1 MSRRRRETLALL
13 PIKALYTM
21 GELARASLI
30 ERRMLRRLLEREG
43 VELLVSGRISYVPLS
58 ELEVKVR
65 PLWEGIK
72 AAHALR
78 GFAHE

>member
-1 MSRRRRETLALL
+1 MSRRVRVTLARL

-21 GELARASLI
+21 GELARASSI
-30 ERRMLRRLLEREG
+30 ERRKLRRLLEREG

>member
-1 MSRRRRETLALL
+1 MSRRVRESLARL
-13 PIKALYTM
+13 PIKAFYTM
-21 GELARASLI
+21 GELARASSI
-30 ERRMLRRLLEREG
+30 ERRKLRRLLEREG

-78 GFAHE
+78 GFTHE

>member
-1 MSRRRRETLALL
+1 MSRRVHETLARL

-21 GELARASLI
+21 GELARASSI
-30 ERRMLRRLLEREG
+30 ERRRLRRLLEREG
-43 VELLVSGRISYVPLS
+43 VELLVSGRISYIPLS

-65 PLWEGIK
+65 PFWEGIK

-78 GFAHE
+78 GFVDE